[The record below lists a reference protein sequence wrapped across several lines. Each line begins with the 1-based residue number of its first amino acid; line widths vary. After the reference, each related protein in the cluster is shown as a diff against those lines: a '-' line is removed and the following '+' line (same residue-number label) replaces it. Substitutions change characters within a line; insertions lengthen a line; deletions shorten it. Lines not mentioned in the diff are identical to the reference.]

1 MSMMNTSLVC
11 NCVCHRIKKMVKRNK
26 LLLSASTGYYFL
38 VVGLILCV
46 VGLPAV
52 QFYVYCLHLRC
63 GVELPP
69 LVGGGRRLEWNKLDI
84 VVNTF

>member
-1 MSMMNTSLVC
+1 MHM
-11 NCVCHRIKKMVKRNK
+11 IKNIRNK

-69 LVGGGRRLEWNKLDI
+69 LVGGGGEKVRVE
-84 VVNTF
+84 